1 MAVTL
6 GGLSLGTVRDVTF
19 EHSRRLSEVDIPTA
33 EGSSTEDLGKQGAP
47 INLTGALSGESRF
60 SDFGQLERV
69 SRIGRSLK
77 FDCDML
83 QTVVFLK
90 TVKLTRQTPTV
101 LNYALALKQSRFK
114 KVNACD
120 LTDYWSVDS
129 GGGSLSAVTSS
140 PTPKEGLAC
149 LKLSGTI
156 GAGVASRLKYTPA
169 DLVDLNFFDWPCF
182 WFQVSS
188 LATITSAYVKAYV
201 DGGDYASYDFSSL
214 LTAAN
219 TWLKIRVF
227 KDSFSVTGSMEWD
240 EVAYV
245 TIEVT
250 KSGAET
256 DYFAIDDLGG
266 DE

>member
-1 MAVTL
+1 MTVTL
-6 GGLSLGTVRDVTF
+6 GSLNLGTVRDVTF

-33 EGSSTEDLGKQGAP
+33 EGSSTEDLGKQGSP
-47 INLTGALSGESRF
+47 INLTGVLSGSSRF
-60 SDFGQLERV
+60 SDFDQLERA

-83 QTVVFLK
+83 QTVAFLK
-90 TVKLTRQTPTV
+90 TVKLTRQTPNV
-101 LNYALALKQSRFK
+101 LNYALSLKQSRFK

-120 LTDYWSVDS
+120 YTDYWSVDS

-149 LKLSGTI
+149 IKLSGSI

-188 LATITSAYVKAYV
+188 LATITSSYVKAYV
-201 DGGDYASYDFSSL
+201 DGGDYASYNFAGL
-214 LTAAN
+214 ITAAN

-227 KDSFSVTGSMEWD
+227 KDLFSVSGSMEWD
-240 EVAYV
+240 EIAYV
-245 TIEVT
+245 TIDVT

-256 DYFAIDDLGG
+256 YFFAVDDLGG
-266 DE
+266 YE